1 MADDNS
7 HDPHDLTGRTA
18 LITGASRGIG
28 RAIAEELAS
37 HGCAVALAARS
48 ADTVQQAADAIEQS
62 GGRAVAIAADVTEDG
77 AAERLVTETMSTLG
91 GLDIL
96 INNAGGNSFS
106 VPVASMRLSGWSKT
120 MALNVDA
127 TVALI
132 QQALPHLASSNH
144 GVIVNIGSVAGLRG
158 APMMSHYGAAK
169 AAIASLTRSVAL
181 EAAHQGV
188 RVNSLVPGWIETD
201 LTDFLRVDEGTE
213 SSVLS
218 RVPLGR
224 WGRSDEI
231 AYAALFLASDAS
243 SFMTGQELIVDGGLS
258 AMP

>member
-1 MADDNS
+1 MPCKFSGNC
-7 HDPHDLTGRTA
+7 
-18 LITGASRGIG
+18 LINHLCNNCETSSFFECYCIG
-28 RAIAEELAS
+28 VNTFSFFFCFSKFSVSTYCFNCLW
-37 HGCAVALAARS
+37 
-48 ADTVQQAADAIEQS
+48 QK
-62 GGRAVAIAADVTEDG
+62 ADVTEDG
-77 AAERLVTETMSTLG
+77 AAERLVTETVSTLG

-132 QQALPHLASSNH
+132 QQALPNLASSNH
-144 GVIVNIGSVAGLRG
+144 GVIINVGSVAGLRG

-188 RVNSLVPGWIETD
+188 RVNSLVPGWIDTD

-231 AYAALFLASDAS
+231 AQAALFLASDAS